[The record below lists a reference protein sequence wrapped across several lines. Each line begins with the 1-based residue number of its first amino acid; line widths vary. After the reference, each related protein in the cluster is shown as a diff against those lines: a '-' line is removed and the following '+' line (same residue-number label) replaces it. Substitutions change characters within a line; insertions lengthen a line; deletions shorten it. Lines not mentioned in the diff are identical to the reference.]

1 MGPPWNSTRLYAC
14 AAWRCATDRYRRI
27 NGKIPGTG
35 TYHLARSSRGADRTN
50 RSVPVR
56 SAPASATAEE
66 TMDTKLMTETAR
78 AMVAPGKGL
87 LAADESAGTC
97 KKRFDSVKVECTEEN
112 RRAYRELLFTT
123 PKIGSFV
130 SGVIL
135 FDETLRQS
143 TKDGTNFGAYL
154 QRNGIIPGIKVD
166 AGAHDMPLHPGEKV
180 TEGLDKLP
188 GRMKE
193 YFGLGARF
201 AKWRAVITIGPGIPS
216 TACLEA
222 NSHALTRYSALCQ
235 EASIVP
241 IVEPEVLLDGDH
253 SVERCEE
260 VSEATLAILFNEL
273 TRHGVSL
280 EHVVLKASMVVSG
293 KENARQAG
301 VQEVAERTLKVLK
314 RTVPAAL
321 PGVVFL
327 SGGQSDEAA
336 TAHLDAMNRIGGAP
350 WPLTFSYSRA
360 LQAAALKTWRGAA
373 ANVGSAQSAFHH
385 RARMNSLAARGQ
397 WKKELEKKA
406 A

>member
-1 MGPPWNSTRLYAC
+1 
-14 AAWRCATDRYRRI
+14 
-27 NGKIPGTG
+27 
-35 TYHLARSSRGADRTN
+35 
-50 RSVPVR
+50 
-56 SAPASATAEE
+56 
-66 TMDTKLMTETAR
+66 MDTQLMTATAR

-87 LAADESAGTC
+87 LAADESSGTC
-97 KKRFDSVKVECTEEN
+97 KKRFDSVGVECNEEN

-123 PKIGSFV
+123 PEIAQFV

-135 FDETLRQS
+135 FDETLRQK
-143 TKDGTNFGAYL
+143 TKEGEGFAEYL
-154 QRNGIIPGIKVD
+154 KRNAILPGIKVD
-166 AGAHDMPLHPGEKV
+166 GGAHDMALHPGEKV
-180 TEGLDKLP
+180 SEGLDGLAKRLE
-188 GRMKE
+188 E
-193 YFGLGARF
+193 YFRLGARF
-201 AKWRAVITIGPGIPS
+201 AKWRAVITIGEGIPS
-216 TACLEA
+216 IACLEA

-235 EASIVP
+235 QASIVP
-241 IVEPEVLLDGDH
+241 IVEPEVLLDGSH

-260 VSEATLAILFNEL
+260 VTEATLAILFNEL

-373 ANVGSAQSAFHH
+373 ANVGSAQAAFHH

-397 WKKELEKKA
+397 WNASLEKEKA
-406 A
+406 AA